1 MCLQEIQTDLSVKCL
16 RRLDT
21 ISKDP
26 NLRFYVRHLTI
37 KGFDKENIDL
47 GEDFQWERRR
57 VSEFDAYGQC
67 VNLQEQPAVKQ
78 LEGILRQLDN
88 CRSFEVFAASWTY
101 FPFYNI
107 THLDAIL
114 TFLGIITRTGLPLRS
129 FKVNFKGDGRMDQDD
144 ILDPKLLKTSY
155 TALAAG
161 LEELEILY
169 TLDFELQSLHDWPS
183 NIIFHA
189 PKLRKLVL
197 GHKIEYECP
206 AFIQNLALT
215 SLPWPPLQEL
225 RL

>member
-26 NLRFYVRHLTI
+26 NLRLYVRHLTI
-37 KGFDKENIDL
+37 KGF
-47 GEDFQWERRR
+47 QWELRR

-88 CRSFEVFAASWTY
+88 CRSFEVFVASWTY

-107 THLDAIL
+107 THPDAIL

-161 LEELEILY
+161 LEELEILH
-169 TLDFELQSLHDWPS
+169 TLDFELQGLYDWPS